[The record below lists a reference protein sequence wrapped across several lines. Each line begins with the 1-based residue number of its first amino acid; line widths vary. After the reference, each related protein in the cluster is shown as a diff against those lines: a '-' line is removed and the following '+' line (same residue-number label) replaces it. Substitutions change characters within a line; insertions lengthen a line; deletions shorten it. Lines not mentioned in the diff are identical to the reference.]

1 MRHDFQDHSDG
12 KHAFIAAATVTAA
25 FVAAFAFLLGA

>member
-12 KHAFIAAATVTAA
+12 REAFIAAATVTAA
-25 FVAAFAFLLGA
+25 FLAAFAFVLGA